1 MSKKAC
7 VSCGTFFTYMH
18 SNKKFCCEKCR
29 WSYNDKRKKMN
40 NKPCGI
46 TLPYIPERFII
57 KGNSLG
63 EHKSLGED
71 NDKEKYKY

>member
-29 WSYNDKRKKMN
+29 WYYNDKRKKQN

-57 KGNSLG
+57 KRNSLG

-71 NDKEKYKY
+71 ND

>member
-29 WSYNDKRKKMN
+29 WSYHDKRKKMN

-46 TLPYIPERFII
+46 TLPFIPERFII